1 MSDSARF
8 VLGVDLDGVCGD
20 YIGSFRRIVAERKG
34 VPLESL
40 TTDVSWGCT
49 EWGIRSEEEFDE
61 LHRHAVL
68 ERGLLRHMDLIP
80 GAAEALWR
88 LSDAGVWIRIV
99 THRLYVNWGH
109 AVAAGDTVEWLDA
122 ARIPYRDL
130 CFIAAKSSVNAD
142 AFVEDAPHNVEDL
155 RAGGNTVIVFDAPY
169 NRHLPAPRAAAWS
182 EVEELV
188 RDLVVER
195 TGSYPMQLPGFDPGA
210 DRLARRL
217 YRHPAPA
224 TAGRAEAHRG
234 GDG

>member
-1 MSDSARF
+1 MTGSSRF

-20 YIGSFRRIVAERKG
+20 YIGTFRRIVAERLG
-34 VPLESL
+34 VPAESL
-40 TTDVSWGCT
+40 TREVSWGCR
-49 EWGIRSEEEFDE
+49 EWGIQTAEEFDA

-68 ERGLLRHMDLIP
+68 ERHMLRHMDLIP

-109 AVAAGDTVEWLDA
+109 AVTAGDTAEWLDTT

-142 AFVEDAPHNVEDL
+142 AFVDDAPHQIEDL
-155 RAGGNTVIVFDAPY
+155 RAAGQTVIVFDQPY
-169 NRHLPAPRAAAWS
+169 NRHLPGPRAVNWG

-195 TGSYPMQLPGFDPGA
+195 TGSFPMQLPGIDPGA

-217 YRHPAPA
+217 YRHPA
-224 TAGRAEAHRG
+224 RAAAE
-234 GDG
+234 DG

>member
-1 MSDSARF
+1 MSNGGRF

-40 TTDVSWGCT
+40 PTEVSWGCT
-49 EWGIRSEEEFDE
+49 EWGIRSEDEFDE

-109 AVAAGDTVEWLDA
+109 AVAAGDTVEWLDE

-130 CFIAAKSSVNAD
+130 CFIAAKSSVGAD
-142 AFVEDAPHNVEDL
+142 AFVEDAPHNVEEL
-155 RAGGNTVIVFDAPY
+155 RAGGNTVIVFDQPY
-169 NRHLPAPRAAAWS
+169 NRHLPEPRAADWG

-195 TGSYPMQLPGFDPGA
+195 TGSFPMQLPGIDPGA

-217 YRHPAPA
+217 YRHPTRA
-224 TAGRAEAHRG
+224 AGD
-234 GDG
+234 DG